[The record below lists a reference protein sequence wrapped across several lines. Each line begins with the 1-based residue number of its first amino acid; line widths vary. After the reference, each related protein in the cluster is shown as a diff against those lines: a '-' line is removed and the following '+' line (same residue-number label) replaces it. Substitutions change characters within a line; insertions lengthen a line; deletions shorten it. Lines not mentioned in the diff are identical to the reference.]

1 MATQKQ
7 IDANRRNARK
17 STGPRSASGKKRASY
32 NAYRHG
38 LSRPM
43 LGAEHRRAV
52 EALAAR
58 ILADHGKANDLHAL
72 ASAREIA
79 EADFELARI
88 RCSKVALIERVHA
101 LGPLEPRKLFGTK
114 RDEAAWAAHYF
125 LGATL
130 GNIRP
135 KCAVDTLPP
144 MPEEEPSRT
153 AEAVRVL
160 PDLAR
165 LARYEAHAI
174 KRRDRAICALV
185 LRSIASNNTQ

>member
-7 IDANRRNARK
+7 IEANRRNGRN
-17 STGPRSASGKKRASY
+17 STGPRSASGKKRASR

-52 EALAAR
+52 EALTSR
-58 ILADHGKANDLHAL
+58 ILGDHGNAKDRNAL
-72 ASAREIA
+72 ALAREIA
-79 EADFELARI
+79 EADFELARVRRI
-88 RCSKVALIERVHA
+88 KVALIERTHA
-101 LGPLEPRKLFGTK
+101 LGRLEPRKLFGTRK
-114 RDEAAWAAHYF
+114 DKTAWVAQCF

-144 MPEEEPSRT
+144 MPEQEPART
-153 AEAVRVL
+153 VEAVRCVIPEL
-160 PDLAR
+160 LR
-165 LARYEAHAI
+165 LARYEARAI
-174 KRRDRAICALV
+174 RRRDRAIRTLV
-185 LRSIASNNTQ
+185 LRSIN